1 MSASIFNI
9 IKGTIISFISTIVLL
24 LIFSIILTYTKI
36 SESFIAPTIIVITA
50 ISIFIGSTISNSKIQ
65 KNGLV
70 NGAIVG
76 GMYLIIIYILS
87 STINQKFALSMQSII
102 MIISGMV
109 CGMFGGILGVNKSR

>member
-1 MSASIFNI
+1 MTTPISNI

-24 LIFSIILTYTKI
+24 LIFSIILTYTNI

-65 KNGLV
+65 KNGLL

-76 GMYLIIIYILS
+76 GIYLISIYLLS
-87 STINQKFALSMQSII
+87 SIINQRFVLSMQSII
-102 MIISGMV
+102 MIISGIV

>member
-1 MSASIFNI
+1 MPVSIFNI

-24 LIFSIILTYTKI
+24 LIFSIILTYTNI

-76 GMYLIIIYILS
+76 GMYLIIIYFFS
-87 STINQKFALSMQSII
+87 SIINQKFALSMQSII
-102 MIISGMV
+102 MIISGMI
-109 CGMFGGILGVNKSR
+109 CGMLGGILGVNKSR

>member
-1 MSASIFNI
+1 MTTPISNI

-24 LIFSIILTYTKI
+24 LIFSIILTYTNI

-70 NGAIVG
+70 
-76 GMYLIIIYILS
+76 MYLIIIYLLS
-87 STINQKFALSMQSII
+87 SIINQRFVLSMQSII
-102 MIISGMV
+102 MIISGIV

>member
-24 LIFSIILTYTKI
+24 LIFSIILTYTNI

-87 STINQKFALSMQSII
+87 SIINQKFALSMQSII
-102 MIISGMV
+102 MIISGMI

>member
-1 MSASIFNI
+1 MTTPISNI
-9 IKGTIISFISTIVLL
+9 IKGIIISFISTIVLL
-24 LIFSIILTYTKI
+24 LIFSIILTYTNI

-76 GMYLIIIYILS
+76 GMYLIIIYLLS
-87 STINQKFALSMQSII
+87 SIINQRFVLSMQSII
-102 MIISGMV
+102 MIISGIV